1 MVQEQSLE
9 QRWIGPTPC
18 LTARDVV
25 AVLFRRRGIFIV
37 CFAVVFFSALLYAF
51 LLPSYESQMKILVRR
66 GRLDPPITPQATRT
80 SEYSRYDVT
89 EEEFNSEIELLK
101 DQDILRQVVLAQ
113 HLERKEKSWWSKNEE
128 VGIARATRRLASRLS
143 VEPLRKT
150 RLMVVRYRSSDPAQA
165 AQVLHS
171 LADYYATKHL
181 EVHRPSGEFR
191 FFEQQ
196 FEQYRKDLEAA
207 ESDLL
212 QMMDGTGV
220 VSAAQERDAALQKL
234 SEAES
239 HYQEIPVALHETQRR
254 IQALT
259 SILNRE
265 PERTTTEIRTS
276 DNAQLMEKMKSA
288 LLNLNLKRT
297 ELLTKFQP
305 NYRVVQEVDEQIA
318 ETKAAIAS
326 EARNP
331 VREETTA
338 RNIDYGWAQS
348 ELNKA
353 RVESAAL
360 QARASASRGLVST
373 YREKVR
379 MLGRSAIEQQRLLRT
394 ARAAEETYLLYQK
407 KREEARI
414 GDALDER
421 GIVNVA
427 MIEEPRTPALPRRS
441 PIAVCFVGLLAA
453 VVSSAG
459 LCFAADYADPTFR
472 NPAEVADLLGIPVL
486 ATLPSADRA
495 LRAGEMQS

>member
-9 QRWIGPTPC
+9 RRWIGPTPS
-18 LTARDVV
+18 LTARDAV

-37 CFAVVFFSALLYAF
+37 SFAVLFLSALLYAF

-66 GRLDPPITPQATRT
+66 GRLDPPMTPQPTRS

-113 HLERKEKSWWSKNEE
+113 HLDRKERSWWSKNEE

-165 AQVLHS
+165 AKVLHT
-171 LADYYATKHL
+171 LADYYGTKHL

-239 HYQEIPVALHETQRR
+239 HYQEIPVALYETQRR

-259 SILNRE
+259 
-265 PERTTTEIRTS
+265 
-276 DNAQLMEKMKSA
+276 
-288 LLNLNLKRT
+288 
-297 ELLTKFQP
+297 
-305 NYRVVQEVDEQIA
+305 
-318 ETKAAIAS
+318 
-326 EARNP
+326 
-331 VREETTA
+331 
-338 RNIDYGWAQS
+338 
-348 ELNKA
+348 
-353 RVESAAL
+353 
-360 QARASASRGLVST
+360 
-373 YREKVR
+373 
-379 MLGRSAIEQQRLLRT
+379 
-394 ARAAEETYLLYQK
+394 
-407 KREEARI
+407 
-414 GDALDER
+414 
-421 GIVNVA
+421 
-427 MIEEPRTPALPRRS
+427 
-441 PIAVCFVGLLAA
+441 
-453 VVSSAG
+453 
-459 LCFAADYADPTFR
+459 
-472 NPAEVADLLGIPVL
+472 
-486 ATLPSADRA
+486 
-495 LRAGEMQS
+495 